1 MPTDTI
7 TRPRHLACA
16 SSRAA
21 RELRLK
27 RSEFDLAVNLGHIR
41 TLPDEGGGGR
51 HVPRS
56 EIERLRASEG
66 FPGSLR
72 ARVRTVGTEEG
83 AAVMGVSPDRFTCLA
98 RLGTV
103 SPVTF
108 HLTRRHAV
116 IWLYLAEE
124 LREVAG
130 AEEHAP
136 RLHARMQAGPREL
149 LGEGLDLRPRNWR
162 TRHLGFLLRRTEEPW
177 GRAGAVAAFLDPV
190 HVAEFVPDPYERSHV
205 NRFRPGPPAHGVPG
219 SPVARLTQRIM
230 TAEHADEIG
239 LYRAELT
246 AFLAVARDHRPAPR
260 ATPRPVPT
268 QCHPAPRPAT
278 AVTDGPQ
285 PSRVLFGRLRRASSR
300 PREL

>member
-7 TRPRHLACA
+7 TRPYHLACA
-16 SSRAA
+16 ASRAA
-21 RELRLK
+21 RELGLK
-27 RSEFDLAVNLGHIR
+27 QSEFDLAVNLGHIR

-51 HVPRS
+51 RVPRS

-72 ARVRTVGTEEG
+72 ARVRTVGAEEG
-83 AAVMGVSPDRFTCLA
+83 AAVMEVSPGRFTCLA
-98 RLGTV
+98 RLGMV

-108 HLTRRHAV
+108 RLTRHHAV

-124 LREVAG
+124 LREVA
-130 AEEHAP
+130 AEDHAP
-136 RLHARMQAGPREL
+136 RLDARMQAGPREL
-149 LGEGLDLRPRNWR
+149 LGEGLDLRRRNWR
-162 TRHLGFLLRRTEEPW
+162 TRHLGFLMRRTEEPW

-190 HVAEFVPDPYERSHV
+190 HVAEIVPDPYERSHV

-239 LYRAELT
+239 FFRAELT
-246 AFLAVARDHRPAPR
+246 AFVAVARDHRPAPR
-260 ATPRPVPT
+260 STPRPAPKP
-268 QCHPAPRPAT
+268 CHPAPRPAT
-278 AVTDGPQ
+278 AVPHGPQ
-285 PSRVLFGRLRRASSR
+285 PSRVLFGRLRRLSPR